1 MAPWVISDAGQAGLY
16 PFKKNT
22 ADNRVVNR
30 THSSFRHSDY
40 FYAGNYQNGWLPF
53 LKGETPQDPVNPTPA
68 PLNWRFYLTMLIVV
82 ISIIG
87 LIALANGWIHL

>member
-22 ADNRVVNR
+22 VDNRAINR

-40 FYAGNYQNGWLPF
+40 FYEGNYQNGWLPF
-53 LKGETPQDPVNPTPA
+53 LQGGNAQDPVNPMPA
-68 PLNWRFYLTMLIVV
+68 PHNWRFYLTMLIVV

-87 LIALANGWIHL
+87 LIAVTNGWIHL